1 MESST
6 LNKLRKIEIEI
17 LDEVVDICERNKLTY
32 VLTAGTLIGAIRH
45 KGFIPWDD
53 DIDIALPRKDFNSL
67 IEICKN
73 ELKSDYFLDCP
84 DTNEKYWL
92 PLFKVR
98 RRNTI
103 YEEEFQKDYDKCK
116 GIWIDI
122 LPLDN
127 VNSTDSIG
135 LKVQAKI
142 VNELRHIISLKNG
155 FSKPRKIDSI
165 KRVVRL
171 MYIYPLK
178 LFSIKNLEK
187 FQQKIMSINKNDNSK
202 YIVNLASKYGYKKQ
216 VFLREKYFP
225 VNKIEFEGKLYNAPK
240 DVDYVLATIYG
251 KDYMKLPPKEK
262 QETHN
267 PRRIKFEG
275 EEEIIY
281 GKEI

>member
-187 FQQKIMSINKNDNSK
+187 FKQKIMRINKNDNSK
-202 YIVNLASKYGYKKQ
+202 YIVNLASKYGCKKQ

-225 VNKIEFEGKLYNAPK
+225 VSKIEFEGKLYNAPK